1 MLSSIIFP
9 IYFLYILLII
19 KIKRKIIYVLFFI
32 APITFFIKIP
42 FANKSI
48 SLSELFILIFCI
60 FIYFIKFNIYGFN
73 KFTFKKIF
81 LYLLFFIPI
90 IFSFRNYFNFVNEL
104 TFSLKILCSIIMIN
118 EISLLIKKN
127 SNFLYQYKRYVIFF
141 LFTNLL
147 AFILILFFDSN
158 LDWKLFLQYFK
169 LIPDVT
175 LSQQIKWSNLNSFS
189 GFFVLH
195 HELAYCLYFIFLSI
209 LYQILKPNIF
219 FKFSNTTF
227 QNIFFILAIL
237 IIIILTL
244 SKTIII
250 ALLILFVLMFIFK
263 FKNKNIFLLSPLI
276 LILFYFLSTTD
287 FESLKA
293 VKYFLLFDFEN
304 FTNTWTVSERLR
316 YDFNSID
323 LILKNLLFGS
333 GDFGFNLKGDLRANS
348 HNFWLAIT
356 QKYGLLYFII
366 FILIFSRLFI
376 NSILNIDLNFI
387 FLISILFLTFGM
399 SLMSSLRSM
408 LPLFVLLSLVN
419 LSNAK
424 T

>member
-9 IYFLYILLII
+9 IYFFYTLLII
-19 KIKRKIIYVLFFI
+19 KIKRKIIYILFFI
-32 APITFFIKIP
+32 APITIFIKIP

-81 LYLLFFIPI
+81 FYLLFFIPI
-90 IFSFRNYFNFVNEL
+90 IFSFRSYFNFVNEL

-147 AFILILFFDSN
+147 AFILILFFESN

-209 LYQILKPNIF
+209 LYQILKTNF
-219 FKFSNTTF
+219 FKFSNSTF
-227 QNIFFILAIL
+227 QNISFILAVL
-237 IIIILTL
+237 IIILLTL
-244 SKTIII
+244 SKTIIL
-250 ALLILFVLMFIFK
+250 ALLILFVLIFIFR
-263 FKNKNIFLLSPLI
+263 FKNKHIIFLSPLI

-287 FESLKA
+287 FEGLK
-293 VKYFLLFDFEN
+293 VLRYFLLFDFEN
-304 FTNTWTVSERLR
+304 FVNTWTVSERLR
-316 YDFNSID
+316 YDFNSIN
-323 LILKNLLFGS
+323 LILKNPLVGS
-333 GDFGFNLKGDLRANS
+333 GDFGYYLKGDLRANS

-356 QKYGLLYFII
+356 QKYGLLYFLI
-366 FILIFSRLFI
+366 FIVIFCRLFI
-376 NSILNIDLNFI
+376 DSILNINLNFI

-408 LPLFVLLSLVN
+408 LPLFVFLSLVN
-419 LSNAK
+419 LSKIK